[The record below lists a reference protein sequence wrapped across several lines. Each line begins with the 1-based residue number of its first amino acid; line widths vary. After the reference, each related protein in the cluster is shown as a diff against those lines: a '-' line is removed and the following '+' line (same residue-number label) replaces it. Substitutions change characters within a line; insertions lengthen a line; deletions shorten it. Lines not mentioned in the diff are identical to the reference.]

1 MTDHAANAADLDTA
15 YHALARIGQRLG
27 KLDPVSGTRDRAL
40 IDTLAGLQEVRA
52 HLDREAV
59 GAGLPSLHVRRDLE
73 PATATRIAAA
83 EAQRQQ
89 RAHELAAQ
97 VEREQL
103 AAANGRRGWA
113 GRQASEALR
122 GRGSLQGGTPG
133 AGDGDCPASLH
144 NPAQE
149 SSGSAATARAQA
161 APNIADGHGHPETT
175 DARCEP
181 MARL

>member
-1 MTDHAANAADLDTA
+1 MTDHTANAADLDTA

-73 PATATRIAAA
+73 PATATRIAVA

-89 RAHELAAQ
+89 RAHELAEQ
-97 VEREQL
+97 VRREATS
-103 AAANGRRGWA
+103 AATGAKAWA
-113 GRQASEALR
+113 ARQA
-122 GRGSLQGGTPG
+122 GGTPSKGTPWGGG
-133 AGDGDCPASLH
+133 ATGDGDCPPSLH
-144 NPAQE
+144 NRAQE
-149 SSGSAATARAQA
+149 SSGSAAAARAQA
-161 APNIADGHGHPETT
+161 APDTAAGHECPETT
-175 DARCEP
+175 DARSGP
-181 MARL
+181 LARV